1 MNRGM
6 DYTKGLPLINNDGT
20 YSVPSD
26 GEQGADNSGQSWL
39 TYQVDNTHV
48 APRPC
53 TNDLTLHPYMPLS
66 PPLAFLT
73 STYLYQVGN
82 TNLDSGTT
90 YGDKGA
96 RTSTETVD
104 DAVLGNHEY
113 KQSNVG
119 LPGGPYGGASYDGDA
134 RNFKHSQ
141 VR

>member
-39 TYQVDNTHV
+39 TYQV
-48 APRPC
+48 
-53 TNDLTLHPYMPLS
+53 
-66 PPLAFLT
+66 
-73 STYLYQVGN
+73 GN
-82 TNLDSGTT
+82 TNMDSGAA
-90 YGDKGA
+90 YGDKGTMA
-96 RTSTETVD
+96 CTNIGTLDGTNT
-104 DAVLGNHEY
+104 LGNYEY
-113 KQSNVG
+113 KSSNVG
-119 LPGGPYGGASYDGDA
+119 LPGSPSLGGFTNDGDN

>member
-1 MNRGM
+1 MGMNRGM

-26 GEQGADNSGQSWL
+26 GEQGGDNSGQSWL
-39 TYQVDNTHV
+39 TYQV
-48 APRPC
+48 
-53 TNDLTLHPYMPLS
+53 
-66 PPLAFLT
+66 
-73 STYLYQVGN
+73 GN
-82 TNLDSGTT
+82 TNLDSGAT
-90 YGDKGA
+90 YGDKGTMA
-96 RTSTETVD
+96 STETVD